1 MRAELI
7 PALKEISPN
16 STENGLTMNLELEQQ
31 AMQVRSA
38 DARSRQARKNA
49 GSGKKKRTRISIKD
63 LIVKLAQDSRV
74 TGQVRLEALRLLLA
88 MGGKL
93 PEEKHEEPKPEPI
106 VPRGSDLGSP
116 FPRN

>member
-1 MRAELI
+1 MTLD
-7 PALKEISPN
+7 
-16 STENGLTMNLELEQQ
+16 LEAAQI
-31 AMQVRSA
+31 AMQERSA
-38 DARSRQARKNA
+38 IARSKQARKNA
-49 GSGKKKRTRISIKD
+49 GSGKKKRTRVSIKD
-63 LIVKLAQDSRV
+63 LIIKLAKGSRV

-106 VPRGSDLGSP
+106 VPRGSDLGTT